1 MSNPIVRRLSFEKS
15 EGHRPRRFDFVLE
28 EGAISSESYFAFR
41 LPSSDLPEQHWIT
54 KELLGS
60 IERDLKE
67 QLDIL
72 KDLKKELEPAQLEAR
87 DGKKVERFSR
97 KTLLVEHR
105 AERQKLLKDER

>member
-15 EGHRPRRFDFVLE
+15 EGHRPRKFDFVLE

-72 KDLKKELEPAQLEAR
+72 KDLKKELEPARLEAGR
-87 DGKKVERFSR
+87 EKSNERFSR
-97 KTLLVEHR
+97 KSLLADQR
-105 AERQKLLKDER
+105 AERQKLLKDGR